1 MGFFDKMFSGKNK
14 GKENGEADYLTEA
27 YDSLGDEDD
36 LNPDKI
42 LDEVG
47 ETVLNE
53 LNERETEFDAI
64 TAEES
69 SDGVFAVEQ
78 DLSDPDTIG
87 NTGEMDPEE
96 ISRAA
101 DFADAYVSG
110 IYGDREE
117 PELEAEEAEP
127 ESEAEEAVYG
137 RDFQSEPEP
146 EFVED
151 EAVEEDIS
159 DEEPDEEPTAYDAYE
174 SGEVDRELLY
184 SAYAPK
190 SMRPKV
196 TETAYYDLDDPDED
210 EDADSHN
217 QGGAGAF
224 IKKHKGWFIGAG
236 VAAAVVLIVLGS
248 VFFIQY
254 RMNPLGGYAETYVAK
269 GNIIKTMSAGG
280 NVEPN
285 ARYNITSLV
294 SGTVTESP
302 LNAGEAVKAGEL
314 VYKIDDTNAQIAVQQ
329 AENAVQRAQVSD
341 SSSSNNEQL
350 RIYANATGTI
360 SGLNISAGSTVNGG
374 QIAVITQ
381 ANGTEIGLI
390 PSVTGTVQSVS
401 VRNGA
406 SVTSGQV
413 IATLR
418 SNQTTSTQGR
428 ELDLASSKLALEQA
442 EKELEKYKIASPIDG
457 TILIKNAKVGDNVGT
472 NQSGEPLMVIADMSR
487 MKFTIEVDELDIWN
501 IELGQT
507 VVVTA
512 NALPGE
518 TFSGEITNIAGEGE
532 KRGNGV
538 TVYPVEITISDPGKI
553 KSGMNV
559 DAKIIINSSINVLTL
574 PAAALYASD
583 GTNALVIT
591 DSADIEEDALA
602 DPAEYPDI
610 YVPKGYK
617 LARVEYGLSDGTNV
631 EILSGLSISDKVL
644 YVEDEDAA
652 QSVQPA
658 RDDSSSDSGTSA
670 GDDSGSGAEES
681 AGDDSGENVKST
693 GKSATQ
699 EWISD
704 IE

>member
-1 MGFFDKMFSGKNK
+1 M
-14 GKENGEADYLTEA
+14 
-27 YDSLGDEDD
+27 
-36 LNPDKI
+36 
-42 LDEVG
+42 
-47 ETVLNE
+47 
-53 LNERETEFDAI
+53 
-64 TAEES
+64 
-69 SDGVFAVEQ
+69 
-78 DLSDPDTIG
+78 
-87 NTGEMDPEE
+87 
-96 ISRAA
+96 
-101 DFADAYVSG
+101 
-110 IYGDREE
+110 
-117 PELEAEEAEP
+117 
-127 ESEAEEAVYG
+127 
-137 RDFQSEPEP
+137 
-146 EFVED
+146 
-151 EAVEEDIS
+151 
-159 DEEPDEEPTAYDAYE
+159 
-174 SGEVDRELLY
+174 
-184 SAYAPK
+184 
-190 SMRPKV
+190 
-196 TETAYYDLDDPDED
+196 
-210 EDADSHN
+210 
-217 QGGAGAF
+217 
-224 IKKHKGWFIGAG
+224 
-236 VAAAVVLIVLGS
+236 
-248 VFFIQY
+248 
-254 RMNPLGGYAETYVAK
+254 
-269 GNIIKTMSAGG
+269 
-280 NVEPN
+280 
-285 ARYNITSLV
+285 
-294 SGTVTESP
+294 
-302 LNAGEAVKAGEL
+302 
-314 VYKIDDTNAQIAVQQ
+314 
-329 AENAVQRAQVSD
+329 
-341 SSSSNNEQL
+341 
-350 RIYANATGTI
+350 
-360 SGLNISAGSTVNGG
+360 
-374 QIAVITQ
+374 
-381 ANGTEIGLI
+381 
-390 PSVTGTVQSVS
+390 
-401 VRNGA
+401 
-406 SVTSGQV
+406 
-413 IATLR
+413 
-418 SNQTTSTQGR
+418 
-428 ELDLASSKLALEQA
+428 ASSKLALEQA